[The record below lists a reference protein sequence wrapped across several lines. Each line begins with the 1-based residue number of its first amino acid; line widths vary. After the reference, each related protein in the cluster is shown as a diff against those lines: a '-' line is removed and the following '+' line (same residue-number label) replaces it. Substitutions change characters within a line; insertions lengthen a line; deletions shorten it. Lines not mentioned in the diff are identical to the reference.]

1 MKFLTMVN
9 CGALLLTASV
19 AATAQTEIKL
29 QDQGAWE
36 NHPYALEPCI
46 NGGVS
51 ATGLYPTQEIEFAA
65 LKRAAEKQEIAPNTV
80 SKKEV
85 E

>member
-1 MKFLTMVN
+1 MKYLTISN
-9 CGALLLTASV
+9 CGALLLIASV
-19 AATAQTEIKL
+19 AATAQSDSKL
-29 QDQGAWE
+29 PEQGTWE

-65 LKRAAEKQEIAPNTV
+65 LERAAEKQGTVPNTL
-80 SKKEV
+80 SEKEAQ
-85 E
+85 